1 MACEPPRAQRIF
13 KRKARVKHRF
23 RLTRSI
29 DFKRVRNQGKSFA
42 HPLVVLV
49 KSPSTE
55 NRPRIGIST
64 SRSVGNAV
72 QRNRA
77 KRLLRESIRP
87 LIPLLSPGWDLVL
100 IARSRLVTA
109 GFQDVQIAVDGLLR
123 RAGLKVSD
131 GEQSDHVR

>member
-1 MACEPPRAQRIF
+1 M
-13 KRKARVKHRF
+13 KHRF
-23 RLTRSI
+23 RLTRST

-49 KSPSTE
+49 KLPSVE
-55 NRPRIGIST
+55 NRPRVGIST

-87 LIPLLSPGWDLVL
+87 LIPRLSPGWDLVL

-109 GFQDVQIAVDGLLR
+109 AFLDVQMVVEGLLR
-123 RAGLKVSD
+123 RADLVTIDS
-131 GEQSDHVR
+131 EQG

>member
-1 MACEPPRAQRIF
+1 M
-13 KRKARVKHRF
+13 KHRF

-49 KSPSTE
+49 KLPTAE
-55 NRPRIGIST
+55 NRPRVGIST

-77 KRLLRESIRP
+77 KRLLRESMRAF
-87 LIPLLSPGWDLVL
+87 IPMLAPGWDLVL
-100 IARSRLVTA
+100 IARNQMVTA
-109 GFQDVQIAVDGLLR
+109 AYQDVNKAVDELLR
-123 RAGLKVSD
+123 RAGLLAPA
-131 GEQSDHVR
+131 GEQVEHVR

>member
-1 MACEPPRAQRIF
+1 
-13 KRKARVKHRF
+13 VKHRF

-49 KSPSTE
+49 MLPSAE
-55 NRPRIGIST
+55 NRPRVGIST

-87 LIPLLSPGWDLVL
+87 FIPLLLPDRDLVL
-100 IARSRLVTA
+100 IARSRLATA
-109 GFQDVQIAVDGLLR
+109 AFEDVNKAVDGLLQ
-123 RAGLKVSD
+123 RAGLLVPT
-131 GEQSDHVR
+131 V